1 MGIWCMCRFLGRR
14 APNTFAGSLHMSLG
28 CRWAGYEIF
37 PHRLCVQVWCS
48 LEEAY
53 VDCFEYQR
61 NRWVAEALVHEFDII
76 NLCGSCVGE
85 SGYFN
90 DGVALGAT

>member
-1 MGIWCMCRFLGRR
+1 MCSFFGRR
-14 APNTFAGSLHMSLG
+14 APNTFAGSLHMSLC

-37 PHRLCVQVWCS
+37 THCHCVQVWCS
-48 LEEAY
+48 VEEAC
-53 VDCFEYQR
+53 VDCFEYRHDQ
-61 NRWVAEALVHEFDII
+61 WVAEALVHKFDII

-85 SGYFN
+85 SGCFN